1 MTERRI
7 MTSIRVRL
15 EGLNNGVYIAA
26 FVAIKLLIAYLFS
39 LVALE
44 YLGKSIMNDIPDLG
58 TNTQRLITLV
68 FFAPL
73 VETYLFQY
81 LFFEHLS
88 RYLKNSVIIFV
99 SAMVFGLV
107 HTYNS
112 VYILYAFFSG
122 LLYSVG
128 YYYRLNSH
136 PYVIVFLIHSVY
148 NLLALLLNTR

>member
-1 MTERRI
+1 MTERI
-7 MTSIRVRL
+7 MTSIRLRL
-15 EGLNNGVYIAA
+15 EGLNHVVYIAA

-44 YLGKSIMNDIPDLG
+44 YLGKSILRDIPDLG
-58 TNTQRLITLV
+58 TNTQRFITLV

-88 RYLKNSVIIFV
+88 RYLKNSVIILL
-99 SAMVFGLV
+99 SAIAFGLG
-107 HTYNS
+107 HTYYS
-112 VYILYAFFSG
+112 GYILYAFFSG

-148 NLLALLLNTR
+148 NLLALLLNNR

>member
-1 MTERRI
+1 MTEGI
-7 MTSIRVRL
+7 MTSIRLRL
-15 EGLNNGVYIAA
+15 ERLNHAVYIAA

-39 LVALE
+39 LGALE
-44 YLGKSIMNDIPDLG
+44 YLGKSILSDIPDLG
-58 TNTQRLITLV
+58 TNTQRFITLV
-68 FFAPL
+68 FLAPL

-88 RYLKNSVIIFV
+88 KYLKNSGVIIFL
-99 SAMVFGLV
+99 SAIVFGLG

-112 VYILYAFFSG
+112 GYIPYAFFSG

-136 PYVIVFLIHSVY
+136 PYVNVFLIHSVY
-148 NLLALLLNTR
+148 NLLALMLNNR

>member
-1 MTERRI
+1 MTERI

-15 EGLNNGVYIAA
+15 EGLNNAVYIAA

-44 YLGKSIMNDIPDLG
+44 YLGKSILSDIPDLG
-58 TNTQRLITLV
+58 TNTQRFITLV
-68 FFAPL
+68 FLAPL

-88 RYLKNSVIIFV
+88 RYLKSSVIIFL
-99 SAMVFGLV
+99 SAIAFGLG

-112 VYILYAFFSG
+112 GYILYAFFSG

-136 PYVIVFLIHSVY
+136 PYVMVFLIHSIY
-148 NLLALLLNTR
+148 NLLALLLNNR

>member
-1 MTERRI
+1 MTERI

-44 YLGKSIMNDIPDLG
+44 DLGKSILSDIPDLG
-58 TNTQRLITLV
+58 TNTQRFITLV
-68 FFAPL
+68 FLAPL
-73 VETYLFQY
+73 VETCLFQY

-88 RYLKNSVIIFV
+88 RYLKNSVIIFL
-99 SAMVFGLV
+99 SAIAFVLG

-112 VYILYAFFSG
+112 GYILYAFFSG

-136 PYVIVFLIHSVY
+136 PYLMVFLIHSIY
-148 NLLALLLNTR
+148 NLLALLLNNR

>member
-1 MTERRI
+1 MTERI

-15 EGLNNGVYIAA
+15 EGLNNAVYIAA
-26 FVAIKLLIAYLFS
+26 FVAIKLLITYLFS

-44 YLGKSIMNDIPDLG
+44 YLGKSILSDIPDLG
-58 TNTQRLITLV
+58 TNTQRFITLV
-68 FFAPL
+68 FLAPL

-88 RYLKNSVIIFV
+88 RYLKNSVIIFL
-99 SAMVFGLV
+99 SAIAFGLG

-112 VYILYAFFSG
+112 AYILYAFFSG
-122 LLYSVG
+122 LLYSVC

-148 NLLALLLNTR
+148 NLLAILLNNR